1 MIILQIDYC
10 SSPDQSPSHPHV
22 SPQFALQLSTTKK
35 LIEDLQRAVSWAE
48 TGRDPTG
55 SIAH

>member
-1 MIILQIDYC
+1 MQIDYC